1 MSFAHNLKTV
11 MHEQNLSQ
19 TDLSNLTGIGKSSLS
34 QYLSGKNT
42 PNRGRI
48 AEIASALGVSVGRLT
63 ANMQMASTEL
73 PPIACSQKIS
83 ISEAAQRLGKSPQFV
98 RVALQRG
105 AAPFGFAT
113 KVSGDQYD
121 YHISPKLL
129 NKYIGEEAD
138 FTGKGLCAT
147 CY

>member
-1 MSFAHNLKTV
+1 MSFAHNLKII
-11 MHEQNLSQ
+11 MQEKNLSQ
-19 TDLSNLTGIGKSSLS
+19 TDLSILTGIGKSSLS

-42 PNRGRI
+42 PSRGRI
-48 AEIASALGVSVGRLT
+48 AKMASALGISIGRLT
-63 ANMQMASTEL
+63 VNLPVASTES
-73 PPIACSQKIS
+73 PPIACGQKIS
-83 ISEAAQRLGKSPQFV
+83 VNEAAQRLGKSPQFV
-98 RVALQRG
+98 RVALQTG

-129 NKYIGEEAD
+129 GEYIGEKAD
-138 FTGKGLCAT
+138 FTGERPCAT

>member
-1 MSFAHNLKTV
+1 MSFAHNLKTI

-63 ANMQMASTEL
+63 ANMQMVSTEL
-73 PPIACSQKIS
+73 PPITCNQKIS

-98 RVALQRG
+98 RVALQSG

-129 NKYIGEEAD
+129 GEYIGEEAD
-138 FTGKGLCAT
+138 FTGKGPCAT